1 MPNSTE
7 DAASKVADLLSSCTC
22 SMTIHTRAF
31 CKPWSSTLQL
41 PKSLFPPR
49 PVLADRSKYL
59 RRCTDDLYAWQ
70 RDAKTRD
77 SASSGKIFVLQDGPP
92 YANGSLHIGHALNK
106 ILKDITCRFRLSQ
119 GRRVEYVPGW
129 DCHGL
134 PIELRALQ
142 RQKELG
148 NVGEDRELGPVAVR
162 RIARELAASTIEEQ
176 KRGFRE
182 WAVMADWDN
191 GWKTMDKAFEM
202 KQLGVFNSMVE
213 KGLIYRSFKPVYWS
227 PSSRTALAEGELEYN
242 ADHVSTS
249 AFIKFALQDLPPQLA
264 GKLGLRGESINA
276 LIWTTTP
283 WTLPANKAIAV
294 HKDLDYVL
302 MNSPSYGNILIAAS
316 RVDDVIRLCHQ
327 DLSVTNFGKI
337 RGSELIGAL
346 YYHPTL
352 GKQSA
357 LQQIL
362 HADFVSAE
370 SGSGLVHVA
379 PGHGMDDY
387 RLGQDHGID
396 PFAPVDEYGHF
407 TDDVMITS
415 LIGKNVLDDGN
426 KAVLDHLSDQN
437 AVFALHKYKHSYPY
451 DWRSKKPIIIRA
463 TAQWFADVG
472 EIRSHAIQALD
483 NVTFIPPGGKERLS
497 SFVRQRSEWCISRQ
511 RAWGVPIPALY
522 QEDNGE
528 AILTSESVAHIISVI
543 ENRGVDAWWTDEEF
557 ETAWIPPSLRN
568 GARYR
573 RGKDTMDVW
582 FDSGTSWT
590 QLGQNGSSE
599 QLIADMYLEGTD
611 QHRGWFQSSLLTK
624 IAFAIATGTGGKP
637 EAPFRTLV
645 THGFTLDQTGR
656 KMSKSEGNVISPE
669 QIMDGSLLPPI
680 KKKGVKRKG
689 VKRISQESQAL
700 SHDAMG
706 PDALRLWVAG
716 CDYTKDVIVG
726 PSVLEAVNH
735 NLLKLRN
742 TFKLLLGMLET
753 HKVET
758 SYDFSQL
765 DPIDQIALM
774 QVHGLKESVQR
785 HYEQLEYHKVVS
797 SINQYVSTQ
806 LSAFYIESIKD
817 RMYADSIHSTRRKQT
832 QSVLWEI
839 FKNLSSMLAP
849 ITPLLVQEACDYIP
863 PDLVF
868 DPIKQAWQAE
878 ANDISGIGGPLSSPL
893 LRKDLEGLLA
903 INTAVK
909 YAQEAARN
917 DKKMGPSLQSFV
929 MLEICQEDAEDPVR
943 DLLGRHLKTL
953 EDLLVVSDIQIARGT
968 LPLAMNNP
976 KLAWSYT
983 AECLVRSNRLVAHVY
998 APLKEKCHR
1007 CWKYIVEPEVSHVAQ
1022 SELPEMLCP
1031 RCDEVVKGLQLDQ

>member
-1 MPNSTE
+1 
-7 DAASKVADLLSSCTC
+7 
-22 SMTIHTRAF
+22 MTIHTRALHTS
-31 CKPWSSTLQL
+31 WASTLQL

-49 PVLADRSKYL
+49 PIRADREKYL
-59 RRCTDDLYAWQ
+59 SRCTDDLYAWQ
-70 RDAKTRD
+70 RYAKNRD
-77 SASSGKIFVLQDGPP
+77 SPSSEKSFVLQDGPP

-106 ILKDITCRFRLSQ
+106 ILKDITCRSQLSR

-134 PIELRALQ
+134 PIELKALQ

-148 NVGEDRELGPVAVR
+148 NAGEDRELGPVAVR
-162 RIARELAASTIEEQ
+162 SIARELAASTIEEQ

-191 GWKTMDKAFEM
+191 AWKTMDKTFEM
-202 KQLGVFNSMVE
+202 KQLGVFKSMVE
-213 KGLIYRSFKPVYWS
+213 KGLIYRRFKPVYWS

-249 AFIKFALQDLPPQLA
+249 AFIKVAIQTLPLPLA
-264 GKLGLRGESINA
+264 SKLGITGQGINA

-302 MNSPSYGNILIAAS
+302 LESELHGHILIAES
-316 RVDDVIRLCHQ
+316 RVDDVTRLCH
-327 DLSVTNFGKI
+327 DVLSLTDFGRI

-352 GKQSA
+352 GKQAA

-370 SGSGLVHVA
+370 SGSGVVHVA

-387 RLGQDHGID
+387 RLGQDNGIE
-396 PFAPVDEYGHF
+396 PFAPVDEHGHF
-407 TDDVMITS
+407 TEDVMPTS
-415 LIGKNVLDDGN
+415 LTGKNVLDDGN
-426 KAVLDHLSDQN
+426 KAVLDHLGNQN
-437 AVFALHKYKHSYPY
+437 AVFAVHKYKHSYPY
-451 DWRSKKPIIIRA
+451 DWRSKRPIIIRA

-511 RAWGVPIPALY
+511 RAWGVPIPALFR
-522 QEDNGE
+522 EDNQE
-528 AILTSESVAHIISVI
+528 AILTSESVAYIISVI

-557 ETAWIPPSLRN
+557 ETAWVPPSLRD
-568 GARYR
+568 GTRYR

-590 QLGQNGSSE
+590 QLGQSSSGD
-599 QLIADMYLEGTD
+599 QIIADMYLEGTD

-624 IAFAIATGTGGKP
+624 IAFATTTGTGREP
-637 EAPFRTLV
+637 EAPYKTLV
-645 THGFTLDQTGR
+645 THGFTLDQHGR
-656 KMSKSEGNVISPE
+656 KMSKSEGNVISPD
-669 QIMDGSLLPPI
+669 QIMNGLLLPSF
-680 KKKGVKRKG
+680 KRKG
-689 VKRISQESQAL
+689 VKTY
-700 SHDAMG
+700 DAMG

-726 PSVLEAVNH
+726 PSVLQVVNR
-735 NLLKLRN
+735 NLSKLRN
-742 TFKLLLGMLET
+742 TFKLLLGMLNTYET
-753 HKVET
+753 EAET
-758 SYDFSQL
+758 SYAFSQL
-765 DPIDQIALM
+765 DSIGQFALM
-774 QVHGLKESVQR
+774 HVHDLEESVQR
-785 HYEQLEYHKVVS
+785 HYEELEYHKVVT
-797 SINQYVSTQ
+797 SINQYVSSQ

-817 RMYADSIHSTRRKQT
+817 RMYADSIHSSKRKQAL
-832 QSVLWEI
+832 SVLWEI

-849 ITPLLVQEACDYIP
+849 ITPLLIQEACDYLP
-863 PDLVF
+863 PHLTF
-868 DPIKQAWQAE
+868 DPIKQAWQAKVSH
-878 ANDISGIGGPLSSPL
+878 ISGIGGALSSPS
-893 LRKDLEGLLA
+893 LRKDWEGLSA

-909 YAQEAARN
+909 SAQEVARN
-917 DKKMGPSLQSFV
+917 EKKIGSSLQSFV
-929 MLEICQEDAEDPVR
+929 MLEICQEDVNDPVS

-953 EDLLVVSDIQIARGT
+953 EDLLVVSDVQIARDL
-968 LPLAMNNP
+968 LPLAKTKP
-976 KLAWSYT
+976 KGAWRHT
-983 AECLVRSNRLVAHVY
+983 AECWVGSNRLVAHIY
-998 APLKEKCHR
+998 PPSKEKCNR
-1007 CWKYIVEPEVSHVAQ
+1007 CWRYGAEPEISQAPQ
-1022 SELPEMLCP
+1022 SELPKKLCP